1 MRLTSRGHLGI
12 LALVELARE
21 ETHELSTIELAKRTG
36 GSARFLETAMRE
48 LHIAGLVRSRKGR
61 HGGYR
66 LAHPPHEITVGRIS
80 RVLDGPPSPSPC
92 GELNASAA
100 CNWCPGSPC
109 LLTDLLQNVT
119 SAVESVLGAQTLAE
133 LAGRPDT
140 SAHQLNR
147 HALEQRSPLA
157 PQISRAV

>member
-12 LALVELARE
+12 MALVELARE
-21 ETHELSTIELAKRTG
+21 ETHELSTIELARRTG

-66 LAHPPHEITVGRIS
+66 LAHPPDEITVGKIS
-80 RVLDGPPSPSPC
+80 RVLDGPSSPSPC
-92 GELNASAA
+92 GELNSSAA

-119 SAVESVLGAQTLAE
+119 SAVESVLGAQTLSE
-133 LAGRPDT
+133 LAGRPDS
-140 SAHQLNR
+140 SAHQLNG
-147 HALEQRSPLA
+147 HAPGLKSAITTQV
-157 PQISRAV
+157 SRAV